1 MTWLIVGLIF
11 FFGAHLQKRLMP
23 SIRLLLVN
31 RLGENGLKGIIAL
44 ISSVGLALIIL
55 GFRHGGSIP
64 LYDLGSSGLF
74 FNNLAMMLAVASL
87 VLGHSKS
94 RLRKY
99 VRHPMLLSIIFW
111 SLGHLLANGDLKSV
125 ILFLSF
131 GLWSFLEIRLINSSI
146 PHPQS
151 FTSGSI
157 KGDISFLIIA
167 TLAYFIIS
175 VVHLYLGVNP
185 FY

>member
-1 MTWLIVGLIF
+1 
-11 FFGAHLQKRLMP
+11 
-23 SIRLLLVN
+23 
-31 RLGENGLKGIIAL
+31 
-44 ISSVGLALIIL
+44 
-55 GFRHGGSIP
+55 
-64 LYDLGSSGLF
+64 
-74 FNNLAMMLAVASL
+74 MMLAVASL

-131 GLWSFLEIRLINSSI
+131 GLWSFFEIRLINNSI

-151 FTSGSI
+151 FTNGSL

-167 TLAYFIIS
+167 TLAYFVIS